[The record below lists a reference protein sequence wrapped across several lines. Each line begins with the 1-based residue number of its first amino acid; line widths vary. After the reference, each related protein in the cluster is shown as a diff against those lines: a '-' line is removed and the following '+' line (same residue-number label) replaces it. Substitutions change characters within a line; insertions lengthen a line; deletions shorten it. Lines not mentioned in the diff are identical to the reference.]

1 VPFSLLAGLIAAITA
16 ALVAARRAAE
26 RRRSLAR
33 ILEPVDDTVMDK
45 DGAVRSIQAAEATIR
60 TDALARIWNAEHLE
74 RLARTYWRF
83 LTRVTLGFIRIHYTE
98 KERTVVF
105 LFKPFRLLRFDP
117 PEYELAADRGVVRWR
132 IRDGLLVARP
142 GEGYLEIEV
151 QDRGPDPDRV
161 GFERLYLEVEVANFY
176 PSLASRLSVPFYKLT
191 QSRIHVLVTYGFLRS
206 LARLDL
212 AVSRVGRFAPHPH
225 RSQNA

>member
-1 VPFSLLAGLIAAITA
+1 MQFRQILVYESDGRIAELL
-16 ALVAARRAAE
+16 RRE
-26 RRRSLAR
+26 
-33 ILEPVDDTVMDK
+33 
-45 DGAVRSIQAAEATIR
+45 
-60 TDALARIWNAEHLE
+60 N
-74 RLARTYWRF
+74 
-83 LTRVTLGFIRIHYTE
+83 

-117 PEYELAADRGVVRWR
+117 PEYELAPDRGVVRWR

-142 GEGYLEIEV
+142 GEGFLEIEV
-151 QDRGPDPDRV
+151 HDRGPDPAQP

-212 AVSRVGRFAPHPH
+212 AESVVGRYVPDATGDVPDPAPPAEHT
-225 RSQNA
+225 AA